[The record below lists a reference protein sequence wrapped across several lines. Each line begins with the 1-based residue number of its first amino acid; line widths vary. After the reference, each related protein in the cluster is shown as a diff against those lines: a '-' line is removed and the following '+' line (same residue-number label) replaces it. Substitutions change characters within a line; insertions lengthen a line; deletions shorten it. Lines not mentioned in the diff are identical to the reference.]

1 MSIWKTPVITCSVC
15 SNEHVAFGDSWCSKC
30 QAKVIYDFATGMTYQ
45 RALGSVFIVKLA
57 RYAFIGLMGLM
68 VLILLVNLLTGETE
82 RAIIS
87 GVVIALLGLCVVGL
101 FWFTHF
107 LANRFISRHAI
118 TFVKE

>member
-15 SNEHVAFGDSWCSKC
+15 QNENVAFGDSWCSKC
-30 QAKVIYDFATGMTYQ
+30 QAKVVYGFEPGMTYQ
-45 RALGSVFIVKLA
+45 RALGSIFIVKLA
-57 RYAFIGLMGLM
+57 RYAFVGLMGLM
-68 VLILLVNLLTGETE
+68 ALILLVNLLTGETE

-87 GVVIALLGLCVVGL
+87 VVMIALLGLCVVGL

-107 LANRFISRHAI
+107 LANRFTSRHAI